1 MVGVIKIHKPRVWLA
16 LIGAIGLLI
25 GVKVGRPL
33 LTPAGPPLELNN
45 QPALLFFNN
54 NEGCECVLPFYAK
67 ADAVIAAWPAEKRAH
82 HDDCR
87 HFAETTLC
95 PANTP

>member
-1 MVGVIKIHKPRVWLA
+1 MAGVIEIHKPWVWLA
-16 LIGAIGLLI
+16 LIGAIGLLM

-45 QPALLFFNN
+45 QPAFLFFNN
-54 NEGCECVLPFYAK
+54 DEGCECVLPFYAK
-67 ADAVIAAWPAEKRAH
+67 ADAVIAAWPAENRAH
-82 HDDCR
+82 HDDCH
-87 HFAETTLC
+87 HFAENTLC